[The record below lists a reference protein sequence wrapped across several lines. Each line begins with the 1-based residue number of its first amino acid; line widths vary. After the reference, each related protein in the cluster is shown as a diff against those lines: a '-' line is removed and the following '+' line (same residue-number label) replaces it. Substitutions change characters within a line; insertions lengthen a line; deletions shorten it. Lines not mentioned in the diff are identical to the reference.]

1 MPKYEYQLV
10 WQDAPGGAMRA
21 YTVQGGD
28 LRLGRSS
35 KCDIVIVQPEVS
47 RAHARLFW
55 QDDGYWVEDLSSTN
69 GTWLNGRRLPPH
81 EPAPLKPGD
90 VIGLG
95 PNVRLEFHVLEIGV
109 EPTQA
114 VPMTPEGAEEEPEDD
129 ENFWSSSPW
138 EGEPADE
145 AAEAPPAP
153 DQPAASA
160 APQEE
165 VRVSQWVAY
174 AAESE
179 EHSESAGEGEDAAVQ
194 AEAEAGAPLPPAEAA
209 LGSAAPPRPPA
220 PEPAAARQP
229 QAPQAAP
236 RPAGSAWRYLLTG
249 CALGAVVAG
258 CAVSGFLLWVDANAL
273 WCQYFAWLPFFAC
286 P

>member
-21 YTVQGGD
+21 YTIQGGD

-47 RAHARLFW
+47 RTHARLFW

-114 VPMTPEGAEEEPEDD
+114 VPMAPEAEDEAPEED

-145 AAEAPPAP
+145 DAEAPPAQA
-153 DQPAASA
+153 QPAESA

-179 EHSESAGEGEDAAVQ
+179 DDGEGEDAAVQ
-194 AEAEAGAPLPPAEAA
+194 AEAGASIPPAEAA

-220 PEPAAARQP
+220 PEPDAPPRQA
-229 QAPQAAP
+229 QAPKTETRAD
-236 RPAGSAWRYLLTG
+236 GSSWRYLLTG